1 MTLFGSMTPA
11 SLSPVPIARRA
22 VRLPYGL
29 SWSDLARCLPEFDS
43 GPGAQAWLSYAKQGL
58 HGGSN
63 SQILTFSYNGVD
75 GRPRNRTLFLKRIED
90 RSRWESAKYE
100 FLANRGFPAPRLL
113 LTLHRDGAEILVIE
127 FLATI
132 GIEPHQAGELLR
144 LLAGLNAIGDVPA
157 DVFALRAGLPGDVF
171 DARVRAALTAFTG
184 DGTDYFATYKR
195 LEPKAAQLPF
205 ALNHGEFGF
214 QQIGRA
220 GSGPLVM
227 FDLDTM
233 GRRPR
238 FTDVATILTGLADLT
253 GQGERALFGRY
264 LAELTQL
271 TGHRLDETEAWRE
284 LRLTRAV
291 RTFQALP
298 WLATLADVRA
308 HQAAVMRQLDDDLAA
323 CSSFQRAASD
333 PDP

>member
-1 MTLFGSMTPA
+1 
-11 SLSPVPIARRA
+11 
-22 VRLPYGL
+22 
-29 SWSDLARCLPEFDS
+29 
-43 GPGAQAWLSYAKQGL
+43 
-58 HGGSN
+58 
-63 SQILTFSYNGVD
+63 
-75 GRPRNRTLFLKRIED
+75 
-90 RSRWESAKYE
+90 
-100 FLANRGFPAPRLL
+100 
-113 LTLHRDGAEILVIE
+113 
-127 FLATI
+127 
-132 GIEPHQAGELLR
+132 
-144 LLAGLNAIGDVPA
+144 
-157 DVFALRAGLPGDVF
+157 
-171 DARVRAALTAFTG
+171 
-184 DGTDYFATYKR
+184 
-195 LEPKAAQLPF
+195 
-205 ALNHGEFGF
+205 
-214 QQIGRA
+214 
-220 GSGPLVM
+220 M